1 MIIVYIKEFLSFLFH
16 GTGCSFSVFT
26 PNSPLKE
33 TDVLIYGEQEE
44 HEWQP
49 LICFSSKTP
58 GSVDCLFSVSIIL

>member
-33 TDVLIYGEQEE
+33 TDVLIYGEQEK
-44 HEWQP
+44 HEW
-49 LICFSSKTP
+49 
-58 GSVDCLFSVSIIL
+58 